1 MFAIGLMGAHVFL
14 VDDDEDALDVFGSY
28 LQHLGA
34 VVTAA
39 REVPAVF
46 ESFRWRRDGHSSHRD

>member
-1 MFAIGLMGAHVFL
+1 MGAHGFL

-28 LQHLGA
+28 LRHLGA
-34 VVTAA
+34 VVTAT

-46 ESFRWRRDGHSSHRD
+46 ESFRSRRDGHSSPQD